1 MQLAGLIDLIFDQS
15 NNCVLPAD
23 DQITWWPWHVERIV
37 REATYLRYKFISWLV
52 DCCTWGDTHVNIQI
66 CTTSYIFTLRESR
79 LRGNSSH
86 IRHATT
92 DRVREGDKRNMSCL
106 IQRWNQ
112 VYVANLYSEPRTQA
126 EDKTICW
133 NKASMT
139 SCAAPHC
146 LCPSGPVVC
155 LMKKSQI
162 SMDELDWN
170 LTGKG
175 NILTFRTSQKQGAS
189 TESWCSTI
197 GIQLQICWNVEKH
210 RIGENSD
217 TNRIFSLYWT
227 NNITFSFVGIFRF

>member
-23 DQITWWPWHVERIV
+23 DQITWWPWHEERIV
-37 REATYLRYKFISWLV
+37 REVTYLRYKFISWLV

-126 EDKTICW
+126 VELFL
-133 NKASMT
+133 
-139 SCAAPHC
+139 PHFK
-146 LCPSGPVVC
+146 
-155 LMKKSQI
+155 LMSLMSLMSLIMSHSIKS
-162 SMDELDWN
+162 
-170 LTGKG
+170 LT
-175 NILTFRTSQKQGAS
+175 
-189 TESWCSTI
+189 
-197 GIQLQICWNVEKH
+197 
-210 RIGENSD
+210 
-217 TNRIFSLYWT
+217 
-227 NNITFSFVGIFRF
+227 NITFSGSATSDHQKLCNVNVFSLYILTERDTQKIFNHILPMHIDAAKRRPKSFVPWIL